1 MHEKNEK
8 KLRLKQYRLIQRNVK
23 YFQDV
28 SMARR
33 MPLAFRCGNGVV
45 TIESDE
51 VAYLELLK
59 DAYKLTNEYESVSF
73 FSRGG
78 WGEAPHPKKKP
89 GKCVTPCQ
97 ANCQLDRP
105 DCHANHTLA
114 VSMTRRLFSMLPC

>member
-1 MHEKNEK
+1 MQNQRPQLNRKQRREMKLMHEKNEK

-33 MPLAFRCGNGVV
+33 MPLGFRDDNGVV

-78 WGEAPHPKKKP
+78 
-89 GKCVTPCQ
+89 VQ
-97 ANCQLDRP
+97 
-105 DCHANHTLA
+105 
-114 VSMTRRLFSMLPC
+114 M